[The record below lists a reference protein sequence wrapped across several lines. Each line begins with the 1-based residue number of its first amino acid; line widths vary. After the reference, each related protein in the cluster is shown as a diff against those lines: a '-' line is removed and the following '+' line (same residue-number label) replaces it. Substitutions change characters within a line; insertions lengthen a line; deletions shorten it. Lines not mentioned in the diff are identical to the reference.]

1 MLESGF
7 VQRCHM
13 SEERSEILDL
23 DDLRVAELDEKGCTI
38 ATRGILFAIVVLLLI
53 CLRAI
58 ASN

>member
-1 MLESGF
+1 
-7 VQRCHM
+7 M
-13 SEERSEILDL
+13 SEERSEMLDL

-53 CLRAI
+53 CIRAI